1 MPSGRSVASATSR
14 KNCSASASDAQTYA
28 GAARIAPSAPFA
40 FANFTFAM
48 VASVL
53 LPVQP

>member
-14 KNCSASASDAQTYA
+14 KNRSMSSSEAQMYG
-28 GAARIAPSAPFA
+28 GAARIAPSAPCSRA
-40 FANFTFAM
+40 KRTWAI

-53 LPVQP
+53 PPVQP